1 MGTGTEDIV
10 NLCKDKGLK
19 SPEYH
24 QEEDFRVV
32 IWRRTGNV
40 EGNVTG
46 NAAGSVAGNVASN
59 VKRIVLTIGM
69 DTLTRDE
76 IMQRLGLK
84 GSGNFR
90 AKYLYPAIE
99 QGYAA
104 LGFTDHTPWPYANG
118 YVSRI
123 RMDVEQLGDYVASIR
138 ALKEKYRGRIEL
150 FIGLECEPFPQYY
163 PWLRDMKEK
172 YQLDYLILGNHVS
185 QEDEAGHFYMRSQ
198 TRDDLKRYTESTL
211 QGMESGL
218 FTYLAHPEV
227 SWSDYPQVDD
237 ACMDMAEA
245 ICREARRLNMPLEYN
260 LLGNDYRETQRTH
273 GLGYPHDAFWEV
285 AARHGNAGIVGI
297 DAHRPEMLTWTGKVI
312 AAQEHLRALGVQV
325 IDQLEL

>member
-1 MGTGTEDIV
+1 MKTGMRNYHTHTSRCKHASGTDE
-10 NLCKDKGLK
+10 
-19 SPEYH
+19 EY
-24 QEEDFRVV
+24 
-32 IWRRTGNV
+32 
-40 EGNVTG
+40 
-46 NAAGSVAGNVASN
+46 
-59 VKRIVLTIGM
+59 VLT
-69 DTLTRDE
+69 
-76 IMQRLGLK
+76 
-84 GSGNFR
+84 
-90 AKYLYPAIE
+90 AIE

-163 PWLRDMKEK
+163 GWLREMKEK

-227 SWSDYPQVDD
+227 SWSDYQQVDD